1 MKSITQFPPTI
12 FLDTLAGGE
21 QLPLK
26 VEVELA
32 LTATESRPLGYC
44 APLGFRFRLIFLASR
59 RAHTHTHTHSCVQC
73 VVQWS
78 GKQSGEFGRFK
89 AKIVKIVPLQ
99 QVPAIHKEIY
109 VYKKMLLALALALR
123 NST

>member
-1 MKSITQFPPTI
+1 
-12 FLDTLAGGE
+12 
-21 QLPLK
+21 
-26 VEVELA
+26 
-32 LTATESRPLGYC
+32 
-44 APLGFRFRLIFLASR
+44 
-59 RAHTHTHTHSCVQC
+59 VQC